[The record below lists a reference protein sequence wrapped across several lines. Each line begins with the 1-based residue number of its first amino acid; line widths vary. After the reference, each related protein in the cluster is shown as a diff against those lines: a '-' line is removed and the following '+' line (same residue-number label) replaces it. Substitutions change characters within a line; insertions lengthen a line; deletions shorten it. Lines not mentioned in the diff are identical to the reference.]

1 MILNENDKN
10 DRFSEVKHICG
21 ESTISV
27 YAMALTAIL
36 NLFQTYAIVSYLNFY
51 HIAKKQISR
60 RLDWDKKLYELIILT
75 FFTNDKASF
84 QRRRKY
90 YPYLLL
96 SDEVGIKVRLQLQTI
111 LRWTIHRFQFN

>member
-1 MILNENDKN
+1 MILNANDKN

-51 HIAKKQISR
+51 HIAKKKSQE
-60 RLDWDKKLYELIILT
+60 DWTGTRNYELIILT

-111 LRWTIHRFQFN
+111 LRWTSLCNVK